1 MLTKTNY
8 TAWAKKMKVFL
19 QAYNV
24 WEAVDPKDPKAVIEN
39 KADKRAMAMIYQSI
53 SEELLL
59 TLAERKTLKDVW
71 QAIKTASLGADRVKK
86 AKAQTLKAEFESL
99 SMKDSEQLDDFCLK
113 LNGLVARISALGEPI
128 GEEYVVKKII
138 RELPKKFLQI
148 ASTLEQ
154 FGNLDTMSIEEVIGS
169 LKAHVERISGQVE
182 NKQIQQLLMTEEEWS
197 KHEASSGGKL
207 LLTLEEWL
215 QRSNRGG
222 NSARG
227 GRDRIDRSK
236 VKCFNCGAY
245 GHFAA
250 ECRKPKKD
258 RVQRGEVNLTQANDD
273 EPALLMAMTESD
285 ADGVIMLSEGKNSIG
300 KKDTENMW
308 YLNNGASNHMM
319 GCQEKF
325 EKLDKIVRGQVKFGD
340 GSLVKIEG
348 KGTINMVCKNGETRK
363 IYGVYY
369 IPTCVVIS

>member
-1 MLTKTNY
+1 MAEFSKGKEGQIGFNYPLLTKTNY
-8 TAWAKKMKVFL
+8 TAWAMKKKVFL

-24 WEAVDPKDPKAVIEN
+24 WEAVEPKDPKAVIED

-59 TLAERKTLKDVW
+59 TLAERKTAKDVW
-71 QAIKTASLGADRVKK
+71 EAIKTASLGADRVKK
-86 AKAQTLKAEFESL
+86 AKAQTLKVEFESL
-99 SMKDSEQLDDFCLK
+99 SMKDSEQLDDFSL
-113 LNGLVARISALGEPI
+113 GLFARIRALGEPI
-128 GEEYVVKKII
+128 GEEYVVKKIL
-138 RELPKKFLQI
+138 RAVPTKFLQI

-169 LKAHVERISGQVE
+169 LKAHEERISGQVE
-182 NKQIQQLLMTEEEWS
+182 NKKSQQLLMTEEEWS
-197 KHEASSGGKL
+197 KNEASSGGKL
-207 LLTLEEWL
+207 LLTREKWL

-245 GHFAA
+245 GNFAA

-258 RVQRGEVNLTQANDD
+258 KVQRGEVNLTQTNDD

-285 ADGVIMLSEGKNSIG
+285 ADGVIMLNEGENSIG
-300 KKDTENMW
+300 KEDAENMW
-308 YLNNGASNHMM
+308 YLDNGASNHMT
-319 GCQEKF
+319 GCREKF
-325 EKLDKIVRGQVKFGD
+325 EKLDKIMRGQVKFSD
-340 GSLVKIEG
+340 SSFV
-348 KGTINMVCKNGETRK
+348 
-363 IYGVYY
+363 
-369 IPTCVVIS
+369 